1 MTRHPG
7 HTAQTAWLRRLPG
20 SVRSVPGLE
29 WMILRRMPHAVALA
43 TAAPLLIALL
53 AIGLHDADTALA
65 FERFRSDVTILL
77 IAVLATLWT
86 AAFTL
91 AISCQP
97 VVGVGDQSRLVAVSS
112 AALVAT
118 MDERASRVVAAPCR
132 PCELRMTMPES
143 AINQPPSTRIAPSGL
158 AG

>member
-1 MTRHPG
+1 MITGMAERLPQLLRTH
-7 HTAQTAWLRRLPG
+7 HAALKTAWLRRLPG

-29 WMILRRMPHAVALA
+29 WMILRRMPRAVALA

-91 AISCQP
+91 AIGCLI
-97 VVGVGDQSRLVAVSS
+97 VVVMKGPAYVAD
-112 AALVAT
+112 AY
-118 MDERASRVVAAPCR
+118 
-132 PCELRMTMPES
+132 ELRDAES
-143 AINQPPSTRIAPSGL
+143 PDARHGT
-158 AG
+158 